1 MPAIRS
7 VKNITSSR
15 FHIRIICPTMETTF
29 SISVCVAVILLFLSA
44 TEAVLPNG
52 ACYVNNMTC
61 EIDDNFIGIVNN
73 IMSAEQCKQEC
84 KNNSTDCNVYSYYGP
99 TGAPFRDTCLLFS
112 DCIKLDVVED
122 CITEDLKLEG
132 VVPFCDAPMTG
143 ILGDNVLDIVSG
155 ISGAECETEC
165 DVVEQC
171 QFFTHYYSN
180 STVNPNTCFLLSEI
194 QGPITPCQNDTC
206 TTASSNCENS
216 ACGFFEND
224 VLVPNGIIL
233 NETKYVDLL
242 TIGPCSA
249 TANGVLAVVVGGG
262 GFGSTAGGGSGYI
275 QFLELPSSQP
285 FVQFEATV
293 GSSDEQSMLS
303 TISDGSSDILVS
315 ALPGGDSLTGLDGG
329 FGYSGGGAYGACTFC
344 EPPYVGGNGGSD
356 GGDGQDVDDLPGGK
370 GSGFDV
376 RTVPLTHFELR

>member
-1 MPAIRS
+1 MG
-7 VKNITSSR
+7 
-15 FHIRIICPTMETTF
+15 
-29 SISVCVAVILLFLSA
+29 
-44 TEAVLPNG
+44 LPNG
-52 ACYVNNMTC
+52 ECYVNDATC
-61 EIDDNFIGIVNN
+61 VIDNLIGIVDN
-73 IMSAEQCKQEC
+73 IISAEQCKQEC

-155 ISGAECETEC
+155 ISGAE
-165 DVVEQC
+165 
-171 QFFTHYYSN
+171 
-180 STVNPNTCFLLSEI
+180 
-194 QGPITPCQNDTC
+194 
-206 TTASSNCENS
+206 CENS

-376 RTVPLTHFELR
+376 RTVPLTHFELSPGSGGVAKDIFGAGGGGVMVNGFGPSGESTHGQGYGAGGGTFINISFGAGDQEGYAGVIILELMQNP